1 MKESVLKKILPPAL
15 HACLQAEEKIFEI
28 RLRLN
33 CPIFAETAQGRYFC
47 SPVGLTLN
55 RGQAVRASREVLD
68 GIFLRACDHSVHA
81 YEHQIRE
88 GFLSVGEG
96 IRLGLCGECV
106 TERGRVTALKNLNAL
121 LIRLPHEV
129 RGCASFLTETFRSGV
144 TKLLILSPPGGGK
157 TTLLRDVA
165 RLLSGEGKNVLLLDE
180 RGELCLPGTQDLDV
194 LKNCSKRE
202 GFLMG
207 IRAMAPDFV
216 LCDELRGE
224 EDLPF
229 LKEAEAAGVG
239 VVATVHAGGLSDLKK
254 KGFPAGYFERF
265 AVLSSARGRGTV
277 EGLFDA
283 GSRLVYALQ

>member
-1 MKESVLKKILPPAL
+1 
-15 HACLQAEEKIFEI
+15 
-28 RLRLN
+28 
-33 CPIFAETAQGRYFC
+33 
-47 SPVGLTLN
+47 
-55 RGQAVRASREVLD
+55 
-68 GIFLRACDHSVHA
+68 
-81 YEHQIRE
+81 
-88 GFLSVGEG
+88 
-96 IRLGLCGECV
+96 
-106 TERGRVTALKNLNAL
+106 
-121 LIRLPHEV
+121 
-129 RGCASFLTETFRSGV
+129 
-144 TKLLILSPPGGGK
+144 
-157 TTLLRDVA
+157 
-165 RLLSGEGKNVLLLDE
+165 
-180 RGELCLPGTQDLDV
+180 
-194 LKNCSKRE
+194 
-202 GFLMG
+202 MG